1 MEKYVIDIKEVL
13 TDWAEDSKL
22 SMQLDEDSR
31 NTPLLHAKYLE
42 KLANAKLLLKRSE
55 FSQKT
60 LLKQKWEW
68 YNGKLSKE
76 DTEALGWNPDPFNG
90 LKIMKGDMSYYYDS
104 DPEIQKSEEKI
115 QYYKN
120 VIDTLTE
127 IINNINWRHQT
138 ISNIIKWKQFEAGF

>member
-1 MEKYVIDIKEVL
+1 MIDLKDIL
-13 TDWAEDSKL
+13 ASWAEDSKL

-90 LKIMKGDMSYYYDS
+90 LKIMKGDMDYYYDA

-115 QYYKN
+115 QYYKTL
-120 VIDTLTE
+120 VETLTE
-127 IINNINWRHQT
+127 IVTNLNWRHQT
-138 ISNIIKWKQFEAGF
+138 IGNIIKWKQFESGG